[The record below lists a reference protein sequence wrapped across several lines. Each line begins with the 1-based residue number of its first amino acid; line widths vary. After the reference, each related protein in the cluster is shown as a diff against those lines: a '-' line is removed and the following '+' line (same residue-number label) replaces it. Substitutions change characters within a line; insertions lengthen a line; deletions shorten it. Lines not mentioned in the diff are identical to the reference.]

1 MKVSLDMMDKTSVT
15 IQKRDKNISNGVI
28 KFTGSGFGHIVNMEL
43 LFRFWYYC
51 TVLFIIFLL
60 HIT

>member
-43 LFRFWYYC
+43 LFRF
-51 TVLFIIFLL
+51 
-60 HIT
+60 